1 MVKPPCAPKLA
12 AGCKKCI
19 RECFNIKTVAL
30 NALPSS
36 GQDGSP
42 KAVALGLFC
51 LFFLENQWNNLGET
65 TFENC
70 YHTFGCANDCDAS
83 LTKIKGAL
91 SAKAGREEGQEIA
104 VGDLSP
110 EEQIEW
116 ARELPYESVKEA
128 REMGIIQSG
137 VYNLQAQSVS
147 SRREPKWSPTQY
159 KMNGWWGI

>member
-42 KAVALGLFC
+42 KAVA
-51 LFFLENQWNNLGET
+51 LGET